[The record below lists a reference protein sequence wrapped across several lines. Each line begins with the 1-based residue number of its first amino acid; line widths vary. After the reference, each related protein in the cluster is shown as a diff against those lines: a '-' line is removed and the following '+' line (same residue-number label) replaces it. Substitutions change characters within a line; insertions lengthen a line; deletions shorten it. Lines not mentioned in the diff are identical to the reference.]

1 MKIYIYTLSDPD
13 TQEVRY
19 VGKSKRPK
27 RRLKEHLYVKS
38 LENRKVHLSYWILS
52 LLKQGK
58 KPVMTIIDETE
69 GDWEVL
75 EKKWIKHYSNLC
87 NLTEGGEGCHGLIQ
101 TTEHKEKRRQSML
114 GKNKGKKVPKE
125 ATESMLEKRKHRN
138 KDPQKRALK
147 YTLEQIK
154 AVKIA
159 LLANSCK
166 ACIAREL
173 GVHHGLVYEIA
184 NNSKYSDVKI

>member
-1 MKIYIYTLSDPD
+1 MKIYIYTLKDPD

-38 LENRKVHLSYWILS
+38 LESKKTHLSYWILS
-52 LLKQGK
+52 IIRQGK
-58 KPVMTIIDETE
+58 QPIMELIDETE
-69 GDWEVL
+69 GDWESL
-75 EKKWIKHYSNLC
+75 EKKWIKHFTNLC

-101 TTEHKEKRRQSML
+101 TIEHKERRRQSML
-114 GKNKGKKVPKE
+114 GKNKGKSVPKE
-125 ATESMLEKRKHRN
+125 ATQAMLEKRKERN

-154 AVKIA
+154 AVKEA
-159 LLANSCK
+159 LLINNCK
-166 ACIAREL
+166 VCIARDL
-173 GVHHGLVYEIA
+173 GVNPNLVYEI
-184 NNSKYSDVKI
+184 SYGTKYSDV

>member
-1 MKIYIYTLSDPD
+1 MTYIYTLSDPD

-69 GDWEVL
+69 GDWESL

-125 ATESMLEKRKHRN
+125 ATKSMLEKRKHRN

-159 LLANSCK
+159 LLTNSCK